1 MDTRK
6 GKWRALYQKIKIFME
21 ETHMKKVLALVLAVM
36 MLATVAFAE
45 VSNPLA
51 PDGTNAAAGIL
62 PGKDI
67 EINADGILA
76 APGGSDYVFVD
87 SNYKK
92 EDGKALKS
100 LNSTNYVITGIKY
113 EDGKALVE
121 SVKFDDANDKVIVK
135 LKQDYSM
142 TKPKNLNMT
151 FTLKGKKV
159 GKIKPDNIEVR
170 ITKTVNYALNEEA
183 LVLDGDDHVVVPD
196 EFLETTIYKVKDSG
210 SNNYGTLE
218 FTTKDP
224 DVDVEVRVYKGD
236 KLYLYNTLK
245 ANTDLLKKYA
255 DEDADITFLNFPGE
269 PSFNATA
276 TVRFYKEE
284 GTYIYTLKDGKLS
297 AVTAPDANAGSAGQT
312 AGKVKWDED
321 EGCYILKTRS
331 LAKTYVFSDKA
342 LPVDAADD
350 TTPGGNVTNPDTG
363 ANDVVGIATAL
374 AAVALVSAAAV
385 SLKK

>member
-6 GKWRALYQKIKIFME
+6 GKWRALSQKIKIFME

>member
-1 MDTRK
+1 MLFRSVSLQ
-6 GKWRALYQKIKIFME
+6 GVVEIQ
-21 ETHMKKVLALVLAVM
+21 LV
-36 MLATVAFAE
+36 
-45 VSNPLA
+45 
-51 PDGTNAAAGIL
+51 
-62 PGKDI
+62 
-67 EINADGILA
+67 
-76 APGGSDYVFVD
+76 
-87 SNYKK
+87 
-92 EDGKALKS
+92 
-100 LNSTNYVITGIKY
+100 
-113 EDGKALVE
+113 
-121 SVKFDDANDKVIVK
+121 
-135 LKQDYSM
+135 
-142 TKPKNLNMT
+142 
-151 FTLKGKKV
+151 
-159 GKIKPDNIEVR
+159 
-170 ITKTVNYALNEEA
+170 
-183 LVLDGDDHVVVPD
+183 
-196 EFLETTIYKVKDSG
+196 
-210 SNNYGTLE
+210 
-218 FTTKDP
+218 
-224 DVDVEVRVYKGD
+224 
-236 KLYLYNTLK
+236 TLK